1 MAASSTRTVLATIII
16 TGGDTV
22 NTEIGWARTWVD
34 GSGIRADLPRRREE
48 GAVTEWRREPPVDE
62 LLSEPVIRLLMARDG
77 VDEVRLRRLLAE
89 IERRRRERRPKRRA
103 G

>member
-1 MAASSTRTVLATIII
+1 M
-16 TGGDTV
+16 
-22 NTEIGWARTWVD
+22 
-34 GSGIRADLPRRREE
+34 
-48 GAVTEWRREPPVDE
+48 TEWRREPPVDE